1 MGSSFLGS
9 QLSGKFDGV
18 AAGPAG
24 DVLVGNVGEAAMTCD
39 LAQCLWLNRCR
50 TLPRLPPMTPDVPQE
65 PIAPPAADT
74 SADLLAQLA
83 PDVLY
88 AAEQDMWVRETDDGT
103 VLIGATH
110 LVAAHGQF
118 MIFSPRPPGTV
129 VAHDRSLGV
138 METAKTAVAVHAPLS
153 GEIIEANQA
162 VVDDVSLVARDPYGA
177 GWLIRLRPTAL
188 ADERSLLR
196 DVGSYAT
203 WLGPRLAEKQA
214 KPIDD
219 EFATDLSID
228 PNHGY

>member
-1 MGSSFLGS
+1 VGD
-9 QLSGKFDGV
+9 QLSDKFGG
-18 AAGPAG
+18 AAASPAG
-24 DVLVGNVGEAAMTCD
+24 EILVRKVGPTAVAGDAARR
-39 LAQCLWLNRCR
+39 LWLNRRR

-65 PIAPPAADT
+65 SSAPPADDA
-74 SADLLAQLA
+74 SEDLLAQLA

-88 AAEQDMWVRETDDGT
+88 AAEQDMWVRESGDGT

-129 VAHDRSLGV
+129 VTHDRSLGV

-153 GEIIEANQA
+153 GEIVEANQA

-177 GWLIRLRPTAL
+177 GWLVRLRPTAL
-188 ADERSLLR
+188 AEERALLQ

-203 WLGPRLAEKQA
+203 WLAPRLAQKQA
-214 KPIDD
+214 KPVHDD
-219 EFATDLSID
+219 FAADLTID